1 MKYKFEEF
9 LKEQVSNW
17 KEKVKMRKEYNEKI
31 LKVLTKYLEENPE
44 IRFGQALI
52 NLNILQIEK
61 DKNVVFDPFSD
72 ESVDIYQRM
81 SKK

>member
-17 KEKVKMRKEYNEKI
+17 KEKVKTRKEYNEKI
-31 LKVLTKYLEENPE
+31 LEVLTKYLEENPE

-52 NLNILQIEK
+52 NLNILQNEK

-81 SKK
+81 RK

>member
-1 MKYKFEEF
+1 MKYKIEEF
-9 LKEQVSNW
+9 LQEQVSNW

-31 LKVLTKYLEENPE
+31 LEVLTKYLEENPE

-52 NLNILQIEK
+52 NLNILQNEK

-81 SKK
+81 RKK

>member
-1 MKYKFEEF
+1 MKYKIEEF
-9 LKEQVSNW
+9 IQKQVSNW
-17 KEKVKMRKEYNEKI
+17 KEKVKMRKEYNKKI

-52 NLNILQIEK
+52 NLNILQNEK

-81 SKK
+81 RK

>member
-9 LKEQVSNW
+9 LQEQVSSW

-31 LKVLTKYLEENPE
+31 LKVLTKYLEENQE

-52 NLNILQIEK
+52 NLNILQNEK
-61 DKNVVFDPFSD
+61 DKHVVFDPFSD

-81 SKK
+81 RK

>member
-1 MKYKFEEF
+1 MINGTVCKPVIRWFEF
-9 LKEQVSNW
+9 NQGLNFS
-17 KEKVKMRKEYNEKI
+17 YNEKI

-52 NLNILQIEK
+52 NLNILQYEK
-61 DKNVVFDPFSD
+61 DKYVVFDPFSD

>member
-1 MKYKFEEF
+1 MKYKIEEF

-17 KEKVKMRKEYNEKI
+17 KEKVKMSKEYNEKI
-31 LKVLTKYLEENPE
+31 LEVLTKYLEENPE

-52 NLNILQIEK
+52 NLNILQNEK

-81 SKK
+81 RK

>member
-9 LKEQVSNW
+9 LQEQVSNW
-17 KEKVKMRKEYNEKI
+17 KEKVKMRKEYNKKI
-31 LKVLTKYLEENPE
+31 LKVLTEYLEENPE

-61 DKNVVFDPFSD
+61 DKSVVFDPFSD

-81 SKK
+81 RK

>member
-1 MKYKFEEF
+1 MKYKFENF

-31 LKVLTKYLEENPE
+31 LEVLTKYLEENPE
-44 IRFGQALI
+44 IRFGQALM
-52 NLNILQIEK
+52 NLNILQNEK
-61 DKNVVFDPFSD
+61 DKHVVFDPFSD

-81 SKK
+81 RK

>member
-9 LKEQVSNW
+9 LQEQVSNW
-17 KEKVKMRKEYNEKI
+17 KEKVKMRKEYNKKI
-31 LKVLTKYLEENPE
+31 LKVLTEYLEENPE

-52 NLNILQIEK
+52 NLNILQNEK

-81 SKK
+81 RK

>member
-1 MKYKFEEF
+1 MKYKIEEF

-31 LKVLTKYLEENPE
+31 LEVLTKYLEENPE

-52 NLNILQIEK
+52 NLNILQNEK
-61 DKNVVFDPFSD
+61 DKPVVFDPFSD

-81 SKK
+81 RK

>member
-1 MKYKFEEF
+1 MKYKFENF

-31 LKVLTKYLEENPE
+31 FKVLTEYLEENPE

-52 NLNILQIEK
+52 NLNILQYEK

-81 SKK
+81 RK

>member
-1 MKYKFEEF
+1 MKYKIEEF
-9 LKEQVSNW
+9 IQEQVSNW

-31 LKVLTKYLEENPE
+31 LEVLTKYLEENPE

-52 NLNILQIEK
+52 NLNILQNEK

-81 SKK
+81 RK

>member
-9 LKEQVSNW
+9 IQEQVSNW
-17 KEKVKMRKEYNEKI
+17 KEKVKMRKEYNKKI

-52 NLNILQIEK
+52 NLNILQNEK

-81 SKK
+81 HK

>member
-1 MKYKFEEF
+1 MKYKFENF

-31 LKVLTKYLEENPE
+31 LEVLTKYLEENSE

-52 NLNILQIEK
+52 NLNILQCEK

-72 ESVDIYQRM
+72 ESVDIYQRI
-81 SKK
+81 

>member
-1 MKYKFEEF
+1 MKYKFENF

-31 LKVLTKYLEENPE
+31 LEVLTKYLEENSE

-52 NLNILQIEK
+52 NLNILQNEK

-81 SKK
+81 RK

>member
-31 LKVLTKYLEENPE
+31 LEVLTKYLEENPE

-52 NLNILQIEK
+52 NLNVLQNEK

-72 ESVDIYQRM
+72 ESVDIYKRM
-81 SKK
+81 RK

>member
-17 KEKVKMRKEYNEKI
+17 KEKVKMRKEYNKKI

-52 NLNILQIEK
+52 NLNILQNEK

-81 SKK
+81 RK

>member
-1 MKYKFEEF
+1 MKYKLEE
-9 LKEQVSNW
+9 LLQEQLSNW
-17 KEKVKMRKEYNEKI
+17 KEKLKMRKEYNKKI
-31 LKVLTKYLEENPE
+31 LEVLTKYIEENPE

-52 NLNILQIEK
+52 NLNILQNEK
-61 DKNVVFDPFSD
+61 DKNVIFDPFSD

>member
-9 LKEQVSNW
+9 IQEQVSNW

-52 NLNILQIEK
+52 NLNILQNEK
-61 DKNVVFDPFSD
+61 DKHVVFDPFSD

-81 SKK
+81 RK

>member
-1 MKYKFEEF
+1 MKYKFKEF
-9 LKEQVSNW
+9 LQEQVSNW

-52 NLNILQIEK
+52 NLNILQNEK
-61 DKNVVFDPFSD
+61 DKHVVFDPFSD

-81 SKK
+81 RK

>member
-9 LKEQVSNW
+9 LQEQLSNW

-52 NLNILQIEK
+52 NLNILQNEK
-61 DKNVVFDPFSD
+61 DKHVVFDPFSD

-81 SKK
+81 RK

>member
-1 MKYKFEEF
+1 MKYTFEEF
-9 LKEQVSNW
+9 LQEQVSNW

-31 LKVLTKYLEENPE
+31 LEVLTKYLEENPE

-52 NLNILQIEK
+52 NLNILQNEK

-81 SKK
+81 RK

>member
-1 MKYKFEEF
+1 MKYKIEEF
-9 LKEQVSNW
+9 LQEQVSNW

-31 LKVLTKYLEENPE
+31 LEVLTKYLEENPE

-52 NLNILQIEK
+52 NLNILQYKK
-61 DKNVVFDPFSD
+61 DKYVVFDPFSD

>member
-1 MKYKFEEF
+1 MKYTFEEF
-9 LKEQVSNW
+9 LQEQVSNW

-31 LKVLTKYLEENPE
+31 LEVLTKYLEENPE

-61 DKNVVFDPFSD
+61 DKSVVFDPFSD

-81 SKK
+81 RK

>member
-1 MKYKFEEF
+1 MKYKFENF

-52 NLNILQIEK
+52 NLNILQNEK
-61 DKNVVFDPFSD
+61 DKHVVFDPFSD

-81 SKK
+81 RK

>member
-1 MKYKFEEF
+1 MKYKIEEF

-31 LKVLTKYLEENPE
+31 LEVLTKYLEENPE

-52 NLNILQIEK
+52 NLNILQNEK
-61 DKNVVFDPFSD
+61 DKHVVFDPFSD

-81 SKK
+81 RK

>member
-1 MKYKFEEF
+1 MKYKIEEF

-31 LKVLTKYLEENPE
+31 LEVLTKYLEENPE
-44 IRFGQALI
+44 IRFCQALI

-72 ESVDIYQRM
+72 ESVDIYKRM
-81 SKK
+81 RK

>member
-1 MKYKFEEF
+1 MKYKIEEF

-31 LKVLTKYLEENPE
+31 LEVLTKYLEENPE

-52 NLNILQIEK
+52 NLNILQNEK

-72 ESVDIYQRM
+72 ESVDIYKRM
-81 SKK
+81 SK

>member
-9 LKEQVSNW
+9 LQEQVSNW
-17 KEKVKMRKEYNEKI
+17 KEKVKMRKEYNKKI
-31 LKVLTKYLEENPE
+31 LEVLTKYIEENSE

-52 NLNILQIEK
+52 NLNILQNEK

-81 SKK
+81 RK

>member
-1 MKYKFEEF
+1 MKYKFENF

-17 KEKVKMRKEYNEKI
+17 KEKVKIRKEYNEKI
-31 LKVLTKYLEENPE
+31 LEVLTKYLEENPE

-52 NLNILQIEK
+52 NLNILQNEK

-81 SKK
+81 RK

>member
-9 LKEQVSNW
+9 LQEQVSNW
-17 KEKVKMRKEYNEKI
+17 KEKVKMRKEYNKKI
-31 LKVLTKYLEENPE
+31 LEVLTKYIEENPE

-52 NLNILQIEK
+52 NLNILQNEK
-61 DKNVVFDPFSD
+61 DKNVVFDPFLD

-81 SKK
+81 RK

>member
-1 MKYKFEEF
+1 MKYKIEEF

-31 LKVLTKYLEENPE
+31 LEVLTKYLEENPE

-52 NLNILQIEK
+52 NLNILQNEK

-81 SKK
+81 RK

>member
-1 MKYKFEEF
+1 MKYKFKEF
-9 LKEQVSNW
+9 LQEQVSNW

-31 LKVLTKYLEENPE
+31 LKVLTKYLEENTE

-52 NLNILQIEK
+52 NLNILQNEK
-61 DKNVVFDPFSD
+61 DKHVVFDPFSD

-81 SKK
+81 RK

>member
-9 LKEQVSNW
+9 LKEQASNW

-31 LKVLTKYLEENPE
+31 LEVLTKYLEENPE

-52 NLNILQIEK
+52 NLNILQNEK

-81 SKK
+81 RK